1 MVWLDFKE
9 NLRVKLKSYNLIDNL
24 SPFDNF
30 SFVLFG
36 NIGEVS

>member
-24 SPFDNF
+24 SSFDNF